1 MARKK
6 KYGRKKERARTTIQK
21 SLIMSNN
28 QIARLRYVQKISL
41 NPGTGTIATYRFRA
55 NGASDP
61 DHTSITVGHQP
72 LGWDQWSTF
81 YSNYQVL
88 GSKLTAMAH
97 IQNTNST
104 PVMITCLCNDDV
116 NYSPTNI
123 ETVLEQGMAKYKYL
137 QARTASPSYTK
148 LNCYYSPKK
157 IFGIDDQRDNRIFT
171 GNTPG
176 SVPQEQAFFHLSVVP
191 DTTLANPEEVSI
203 TVQIDYT
210 ILFTAPKT
218 LAQS

>member
-6 KYGRKKERARTTIQK
+6 YAKKKAKSQRTSIQK
-21 SLIMSNN
+21 SLIMSDN
-28 QIARLRYVQKISL
+28 QIARLRYVQKIVL
-41 NPGTGTIATYRFRA
+41 DPGTGGIATYRFRA

-61 DHTSITVGHQP
+61 DQTSITVGHQP

-88 GSKLTAMAH
+88 GSKMTAMAH
-97 IQNTNST
+97 IQNSQST
-104 PVMITCLCNDDV
+104 PVMVTILCNDDV
-116 NYSPTNI
+116 TYAPSNI
-123 ETVLEQGMAKYKYL
+123 ETVLEQGQAKYKYL
-137 QARTASPSYTK
+137 QARTAAPSFTK
-148 LNCYYSPKK
+148 LTSYYSPRK

-176 SVPQEQAFFHLSVVP
+176 SLPSEQAFYHLSVVS
-191 DTTLANPEEVSI
+191 DNTLANPDEVSI

-210 ILFTAPKT
+210 VLFTAPKT
-218 LAQS
+218 LGQS